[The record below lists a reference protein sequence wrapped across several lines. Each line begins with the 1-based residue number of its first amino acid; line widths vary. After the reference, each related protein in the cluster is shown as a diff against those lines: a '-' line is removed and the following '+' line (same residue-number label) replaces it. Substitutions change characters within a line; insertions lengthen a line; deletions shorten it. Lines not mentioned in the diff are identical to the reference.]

1 MTKDMTS
8 GSPAKLILRFTIPL
22 IFGNLF
28 QQMYSMADTIIVGKL
43 LGTNALAAVGTT
55 GPMNFLV
62 LGFVMGVTSGFAVVT
77 AQRFGAKDENGVRR
91 SVAMNIML
99 CIIIGLLCMVASLG
113 TARFI
118 LRLINTPLE
127 IFDDA
132 AEYIIIIYIGIPATM
147 LYNATACI
155 LRALGDSKSPL
166 YFLII
171 ASVLNIVLDIVLI
184 LNFNMGVAGA
194 AWATVISQAF
204 AGVVSLVYMA
214 LRFPILRVRR
224 RDFAWDMWFA
234 WQHLKI
240 GLPMAF
246 QFSITAIGVIIL
258 QGALNVFGPVKIAAY
273 TAASKIDTIA
283 QQPFLAFLGGAS
295 SLFTEREHLF
305 FAGEEVE
312 KQMLFSNDAPETA
325 SVRAEWSLI
334 ERNSGKTV
342 ASGSW
347 NGTLAPAAVKHVPF
361 RFRMSRPGEYELRF
375 LARSGQ
381 TVCRDSFRLTAFP
394 PRTRPKSHKMV
405 RLFDVHGK
413 TEALLKRAGV
423 PFTKDLSARTE
434 TILVGALSLNEEF
447 LRQAARLGIDRQV
460 REGAN
465 LVIFAQNMD
474 SPMKAYLEE
483 RRSRITARL
492 RQRLEDGMVDEVRQL
507 LGEGIAADDLIYYG
521 LEYKYVTEYV
531 TGRITYDEMFA
542 GLEIAI
548 HQFAKRQMTWFRGM
562 ERRGF
567 AINWVDALLPT
578 DAKVDIILGWYGAE
592 Q

>member
-1 MTKDMTS
+1 MAQTGQKTAAVRGAKDMTQ
-8 GSPAKLILRFTIPL
+8 GSPFKLIFFYSIPL
-22 IFGNLF
+22 LLGNLF

-224 RDFAWDMWFA
+224 RDFAWDLWFA

-273 TAASKIDTIA
+273 TAAQKVEQLVTAAASTFGVTMANYAGQNLGARNIARIKEGTMKCSLLSVLFSFFAMFIVFVFPDALTSLFVKGSQPEVIEASRTYLHICGTFFPVLFLLFIYRNVLQSIGRGFMPLMAGVAELAARTIA
-283 QQPFLAFLGGAS
+283 SYTLPGIFGYTGICIAGPLAWIAA
-295 SLFTEREHLF
+295 TI
-305 FAGEEVE
+305 
-312 KQMLFSNDAPETA
+312 P
-325 SVRAEWSLI
+325 
-334 ERNSGKTV
+334 
-342 ASGSW
+342 
-347 NGTLAPAAVKHVPF
+347 LAIAYFVII
-361 RFRMSRPGEYELRF
+361 
-375 LARSGQ
+375 
-381 TVCRDSFRLTAFP
+381 RDF
-394 PRTRPKSHKMV
+394 K
-405 RLFDVHGK
+405 
-413 TEALLKRAGV
+413 
-423 PFTKDLSARTE
+423 
-434 TILVGALSLNEEF
+434 I
-447 LRQAARLGIDRQV
+447 
-460 REGAN
+460 EGA
-465 LVIFAQNMD
+465 
-474 SPMKAYLEE
+474 
-483 RRSRITARL
+483 
-492 RQRLEDGMVDEVRQL
+492 
-507 LGEGIAADDLIYYG
+507 
-521 LEYKYVTEYV
+521 
-531 TGRITYDEMFA
+531 
-542 GLEIAI
+542 
-548 HQFAKRQMTWFRGM
+548 
-562 ERRGF
+562 
-567 AINWVDALLPT
+567 
-578 DAKVDIILGWYGAE
+578 
-592 Q
+592 